1 MAVVEAVVNHQEAL
15 LAPRPTLEVIP
26 LEAEVTNDPHA
37 NYQDHQGVVEVV
49 VVVTILE
56 MMVIASLNMALLTL
70 RMAVVARIDRG
81 TRSQKR

>member
-49 VVVTILE
+49 VVTILE

-70 RMAVVARIDRG
+70 RMAVVDRIDRG